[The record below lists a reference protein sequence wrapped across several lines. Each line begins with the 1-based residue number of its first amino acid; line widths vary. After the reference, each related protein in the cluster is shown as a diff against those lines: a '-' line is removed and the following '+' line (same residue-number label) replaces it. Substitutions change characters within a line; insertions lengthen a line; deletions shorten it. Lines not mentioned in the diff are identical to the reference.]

1 MGPVGWKRF
10 SPGALLDPEYLQVL
24 VVADGDP
31 VRLCGSPLEEGVK
44 GAEAGAVAGAGV
56 KERAGVRKEQGKVRA
71 GL

>member
-10 SPGALLDPEYLQVL
+10 SPGALLDPEYLQVI

-44 GAEAGAVAGAGV
+44 GAEAGV